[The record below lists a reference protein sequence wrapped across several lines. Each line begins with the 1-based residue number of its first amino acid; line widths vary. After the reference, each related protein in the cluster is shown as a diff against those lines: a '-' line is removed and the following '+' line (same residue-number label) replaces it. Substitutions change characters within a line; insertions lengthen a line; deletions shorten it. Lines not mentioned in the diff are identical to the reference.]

1 MMKTIGKLPNQKI
14 SETDMMVYDIK
25 EMKPFAEDQRNTHA
39 QGGTRAVDSDDE
51 NDDNAFDV
59 RTICP

>member
-25 EMKPFAEDQRNTHA
+25 EMKPFGEDQRNTHA

>member
-1 MMKTIGKLPNQKI
+1 MKTIGKLPNQKI

-25 EMKPFAEDQRNTHA
+25 EMKPFVEDQRNTHA

>member
-1 MMKTIGKLPNQKI
+1 MKTIGKLPNQKI

-25 EMKPFAEDQRNTHA
+25 EMKAFEEDQRNTHA

-51 NDDNAFDV
+51 NDDNVFDV
-59 RTICP
+59 RTVCP